1 MFRSREIFIF
11 TGKTPSTHLKYLL
24 ETVFNKKS
32 NIVQDWVDDSGRLCV
47 AQARCCRWPRGALSD
62 GHCSTT
68 SRILG
73 GQREADGGGC
83 RLGVLTGPKG
93 TPGFSYTASVKRSTF
108 CVLWRQP
115 LQTCCL
121 YGKPVSKFT
130 QHFQSV
136 YVLVLVIIYSI
147 NTVIE

>member
-1 MFRSREIFIF
+1 MTLAGSVWHKPGAAGGPGR
-11 TGKTPSTHLKYLL
+11 PSLMD
-24 ETVFNKKS
+24 TVLPSPGF
-32 NIVQDWVDDSGRLCV
+32 W
-47 AQARCCRWPRGALSD
+47 
-62 GHCSTT
+62 
-68 SRILG
+68 

-83 RLGVLTGPKG
+83 RMGVLTGPKG

-121 YGKPVSKFT
+121 CGKPVCKFT